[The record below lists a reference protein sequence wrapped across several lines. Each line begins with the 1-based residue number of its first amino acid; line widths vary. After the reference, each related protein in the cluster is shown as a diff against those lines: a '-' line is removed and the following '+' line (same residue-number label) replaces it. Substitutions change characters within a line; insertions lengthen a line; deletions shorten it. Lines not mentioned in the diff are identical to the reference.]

1 MSVNTFQSKRG
12 HTRVKFEPLNV
23 SCSLVCLTPQSPMAQ
38 VINTTLSPIEYEP
51 DRSVTPTLVLPEV
64 RAIDLDNV
72 FQHGAVN
79 QYLTL
84 DSLEWTVDG
93 KSINSVWAEGVD
105 YEIIKT
111 EDDTRGALKV
121 FKNLGAN
128 EKAVLH
134 FKGKFFDWRTGI
146 IIDVESGDEA
156 LICTD
161 KGENIMQ
168 CHIDKPVIEYDPLFD
183 DLLLYDYKK
192 AREISV
198 YGSRADYINGKSFEQ
213 TINVVLTDGT
223 TECATLPD
231 GISMKLVKLGSDT
244 ALVANS
250 EENPEVMEISYP
262 NIKFDMRLIDKADY
276 EVQFLKGSTMVCRAT
291 IGLHTSCT
299 MPVLGQGA
307 IGSDIAASQK
317 EYFNSVLLNLADR
330 QVEYPELYYL
340 IQWFTQAKYNDNG
353 TWKYATQKT
362 WQRGVNMEAAVAD
375 LGIGLTQNNSFFD
388 FWFELEAHKP
398 CQLLTDENG
407 LILTDEDGLILTDEN
422 GNFLID

>member
-51 DRSVTPTLVLPEV
+51 DRSDTPTLILPEV

-93 KSINSVWAEGVD
+93 KSINSVWTEGVD

-134 FKGKFFDWRTGI
+134 FKGKFLDWRTGI

-231 GISMKLVKLGSDT
+231 GISMKLVKLGSDA

-250 EENPEVMEISYP
+250 EENPEVMAISYP

-353 TWKYATQKT
+353 TWKYAAQKT

-407 LILTDEDGLILTDEN
+407 LILTDEDG
-422 GNFLID
+422 NFLID

>member
-1 MSVNTFQSKRG
+1 MNENIFQSQRG

-23 SCSLVCLTPQSPMAQ
+23 SCSLVCLTPKSPMAQ

-51 DRSVTPTLVLPEV
+51 DRSVSPTLILPEV
-64 RAIDLDNV
+64 RVIDLDNV
-72 FQHGAVN
+72 FQHGAAN

-84 DSLEWTVDG
+84 DNLYWTVDG
-93 KSINSVWAEGVD
+93 KPISSVWEKGD

-111 EDDTRGALKV
+111 DDDTRGALKV

-134 FKGKFFDWRTGI
+134 FKGKFLDWRTGI
-146 IIDVESGDEA
+146 ILDVESGDEA

-168 CHIDKPVIEYDPLFD
+168 CHIDKPVVEYDPLFD

-192 AREISV
+192 AREITV
-198 YGSRADYINGKSFEQ
+198 QGSRADYINGKSFEQ

-223 TECATLPD
+223 TERATLPD
-231 GISMKLVKLGSDT
+231 GISMKLVKLGSNT
-244 ALVANS
+244 SLVANS
-250 EENPEVMEISYP
+250 EANPEVMAISYP

-276 EVQFLKGSTMVCRAT
+276 EVQFLKDNTMICRAT

-299 MPVLGQGA
+299 IPVFGQGTSGA
-307 IGSDIAASQK
+307 DIAVSQK
-317 EYFNSVLLNLADR
+317 EYYNSVLLNLADR

-353 TWKYATQKT
+353 TWKYASQKT
-362 WQRGVNMEAAVAD
+362 WQRGVNLEAAVED

-407 LILTDEDGLILTDEN
+407 LILTDEDG
-422 GNFLID
+422 NFLID

>member
-38 VINTTLSPIEYEP
+38 VVNTTLSPIEYEP
-51 DRSVTPTLVLPEV
+51 DRSVAPTLILPEV

-79 QYLTL
+79 RYLTL

-93 KSINSVWAEGVD
+93 KSINSVWTEGVD

-146 IIDVESGDEA
+146 ILDVESGDEA

-213 TINVVLTDGT
+213 AINVVLTDGT

-398 CQLLTDENG
+398 CQLLTDEDG
-407 LILTDEDGLILTDEN
+407 LILTDEDG
-422 GNFLID
+422 NFLID

>member
-51 DRSVTPTLVLPEV
+51 DRSDTPTLVLPEV

-93 KSINSVWAEGVD
+93 KPINSVWTEGVD

-231 GISMKLVKLGSDT
+231 GISMKLVKLGSDA

-250 EENPEVMEISYP
+250 EENPEVMAISYP

-276 EVQFLKGSTMVCRAT
+276 EVQFLKGSTMACRAT

-353 TWKYATQKT
+353 TWKYAAQKT
-362 WQRGVNMEAAVAD
+362 WQRGVNMKAAVAD

-407 LILTDEDGLILTDEN
+407 LILTDEDG
-422 GNFLID
+422 NFLID

>member
-12 HTRVKFEPLNV
+12 HTRVKFEPLNF

-51 DRSVTPTLVLPEV
+51 DRSDTPTLILPEV
-64 RAIDLDNV
+64 RAIDLNNV

-93 KSINSVWAEGVD
+93 KSINSVWTEGVD

-111 EDDTRGALKV
+111 ADDTRGALKV

-134 FKGKFFDWRTGI
+134 FKGKFLDWRTGI
-146 IIDVESGDEA
+146 ILDVESGDEA

-407 LILTDEDGLILTDEN
+407 LILTDEDG
-422 GNFLID
+422 NFLID

>member
-1 MSVNTFQSKRG
+1 MSVNTFQSQRG

-51 DRSVTPTLVLPEV
+51 DRSDTPTLVLPEV

-93 KSINSVWAEGVD
+93 KSINSVWTEGVD

-231 GISMKLVKLGSDT
+231 GISMKLVKLGSDA

-407 LILTDEDGLILTDEN
+407 LILTDEDG
-422 GNFLID
+422 NFLID